1 MVGEIRSIA
10 VYCGSSEGVDD
21 SYFQAAWGFGELL
34 ARRGITVV
42 YGGGDVGLMGRLA
55 NGALSAG
62 GEVIGVITEQLQTLE
77 VGHEGLTELLV
88 VQTMS
93 ERKTAMSARADAV
106 VALPGGWGT
115 LEELFEVVTWT
126 QLEIFGKP
134 AGLLDVNGYFKHL
147 DAFLD
152 HATAEGFIRAGHR
165 RLLQTSSDPE
175 ALLDLLCGV
184 P

>member
-1 MVGEIRSIA
+1 MGEIRSIA
-10 VYCGSSEGVDD
+10 VYCGASDRVDEA
-21 SYFQAAWGFGELL
+21 YLEAAWSFGELL

-62 GEVIGVITEQLQTLE
+62 GEVIGVITEQLQILE
-77 VGHEGLTELLV
+77 VGHSGLTELLV

-126 QLEIFGKP
+126 QLEIYNKP
-134 AGLLDVNGYFKHL
+134 AGLLDIKGYFKHL

-152 HATAEGFIRAGHR
+152 HATTEGFIRPSHR
-165 RLLQTSSDPE
+165 SLLQTASDPE
-175 ALLDLLCGV
+175 ELLDRLMRAL
-184 P
+184 